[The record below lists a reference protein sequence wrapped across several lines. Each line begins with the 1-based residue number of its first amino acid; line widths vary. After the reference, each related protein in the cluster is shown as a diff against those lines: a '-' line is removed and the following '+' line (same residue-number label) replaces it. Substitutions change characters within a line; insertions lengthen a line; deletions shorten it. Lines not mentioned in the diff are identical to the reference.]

1 MEKNE
6 LRKEIRSRKRQFS
19 AEELRVQSLSLISR
33 LLVHPRIE
41 QANTVM
47 LYHSLPDEVD
57 THTAIDRLAACGKR
71 VLLPVVLDEERMEV
85 REYRDQACLQTGS
98 MNILEPMGRPFQT
111 LEEIDVI
118 VVPGMSFDADGHRLG
133 RGKGYYDRFLQQVP
147 KAYKM
152 GICFDFQKVD
162 YVPSDQYDIPMNE
175 VI

>member
-98 MNILEPMGRPFQT
+98 MNI
-111 LEEIDVI
+111 
-118 VVPGMSFDADGHRLG
+118 S
-133 RGKGYYDRFLQQVP
+133 
-147 KAYKM
+147 
-152 GICFDFQKVD
+152 
-162 YVPSDQYDIPMNE
+162 
-175 VI
+175 